1 MLDFIL
7 GLYIAA
13 LAVRGWL
20 RGFVRELM
28 DLIGLVVGAIVAFR
42 LSEPFGGFL
51 TDRFG
56 VSPEWGRIGAG
67 IALFLLFGVSMS
79 ILAHFFSKI
88 ARLPGLTLANRLL
101 GSLVAGAWGVVL
113 VLVVVT
119 VVGVLPFPRAV
130 HQAIAES
137 TVAQAV
143 AGPSA
148 LPRRLLEPLVG
159 DRTMTALATI
169 QELTGGRRIVPAEG
183 ERVETR
189 PVEREEI
196 VVERDRVDFIADRIN
211 ADRLAAGVDPLARS
225 DALDTLAEQRAVAMY
240 RQGFV
245 ARRRDERV
253 LEDTRQTPLRLDVA
267 AEMAALAATDR
278 AAQAAIAQADDTALA
293 GRAFDRVGVAV
304 VSGPLGTLVVEVYGG

>member
-7 GLYIAA
+7 GLYIAG

-28 DLIGLVVGAIVAFR
+28 DLIGLIIGAIVAFR

-67 IALFLLFGVSMS
+67 IVLFVLFGVAMT
-79 ILAHFFSKI
+79 IVAHFLSKV
-88 ARLPGLTLANRLL
+88 ANLPGLTLANRLL
-101 GSLVAGAWGVVL
+101 GTLVAAAWGVVL

-119 VVGVLPFPRAV
+119 VVGVLPFPQAV
-130 HQAIAES
+130 QRTIDDSAVAQAIA
-137 TVAQAV
+137 
-143 AGPSA
+143 GPTA

-183 ERVETR
+183 ERIETR
-189 PVEREEI
+189 PVDRDEI
-196 VVERDRVDFIADRIN
+196 VIERGRVAFIADRIN
-211 ADRLAAGVDPLARS
+211 ADRLNAGVDPLARS
-225 DALDTLAEQRAVAMY
+225 QALDSLAEERAVAMY

-245 ARRRDERV
+245 ARRRNERV
-253 LEDTRQTPLRLDVA
+253 LEQTRETPLRLDIA
-267 AEMAALAATDR
+267 AEMAALAASDR
-278 AAQAAIAQADDTALA
+278 AAQAAIAQAEGTALA
-293 GRAFDRVGVAV
+293 GRDFDRVGVAV
-304 VSGPLGTLVVEVYGG
+304 VSGPLGTMVVEVFGG